1 MIERA
6 KARAKLIRPL
16 LIPLVL
22 YLIVSVLSAIWLE
35 DNPDSTWRYILALT
49 PLLPGVWI
57 AIGVFKAIKKLD
69 EMEQLVLMEG
79 IVVSF
84 IATFILVISL
94 GFLQSVGFPLVNGIY
109 IGFFMVLVWF
119 IAKLLIHRRLG

>member
-35 DNPDSTWRYILALT
+35 DNPDSTWRYVLALT
-49 PLLPGVWI
+49 PLLPGAWI